1 LLHKKEAPTFHCCKM
16 MAFCDDDEEEETTFN
31 GPAVV
36 PVLASVSGAKK
47 SKTRA
52 AAGGGLKTT
61 TTTTTMKSF
70 FLWGTGNE
78 ILVRCESVP
87 VDDTKEGK
95 NTKEGGG
102 EEGEDGEREEEE
114 EEEEDI
120 FETKAVSWSHASAK
134 NKEAIA
140 RCEPLVKDVVQKIR
154 LGTTNSFGTN
164 DASGG
169 SDFRLEAAREFSS
182 KAIEIF
188 QQIEKELE
196 EEIVRSVSLTTTA
209 GDGDEDD
216 ERVWRHRQHLRLEHH
231 EARKKAALWSLLTTQ
246 FVDNAGEDFPSSLS
260 GCRENLTRWFREFS
274 EAFQPLDAEAADFLN
289 LFNDDN
295 SNETSG
301 YSNRSGLIERERFAH
316 LSVFEKKDAFHNE
329 SSGGYGVPPARIE
342 ECKSYW
348 PCILAMLAVGW
359 TDDCVNL
366 LYAHSAWAEWR
377 LRSQAVRPQIEILE
391 ALIALIQTRP
401 VLVFDEDDNDKD
413 VDMNGQMMDAH
424 DSDGEYHHYHKHN
437 NTASKYGERMVAY
450 THSQFKAHRDRW
462 KAQCYDLLQPQ
473 NDLELEENWA
483 KCWGPTA
490 DGARAVLKIL
500 VGDDAELSLSTSNS
514 LELFVA
520 ISLHKSPNATAR
532 NLQTTKKIWDQCLER
547 KSAKTSNARF
557 LTPESVE
564 FMSAVFDDDGL
575 MAFSTISRF
584 MDSFFVCLTA
594 LLLRNATTTL
604 NNATTTAMISAV
616 DDNHHGDDMAHGTV
630 SSEDAFVEYFALE
643 AVSSMLTSGVETRA
657 LAADYL
663 TFLCPRRGKKIVET
677 MLTNSFGMLGLG
689 DRSAAYEFE
698 RLCAERGLNEFHRKN
713 CNRVLAERIL
723 EEEEEEDVDKD
734 AKKNIDYG
742 LQNLFQVFEHFD
754 VAKDEKGI
762 ERACSRLL
770 RNTKFLTLNLPS
782 SSFSLSSS
790 GNDDD
795 DAYSYPRGVE
805 FISKVSDA
813 LRSTRGGRD
822 RKEGSSASFI
832 HARAKYCMS
841 LQELKEKSKTI
852 DDDFDADGNLE
863 CVLSCYESLLRQLD
877 ENCSPRH
884 AWPELICDAIPL
896 FEGEYVNFSIS
907 PTRVGNE
914 EEETMR
920 RIKTLG
926 KTDSRISRLRRLIFA
941 IFEKLETSASP
952 RSAVNVNVD
961 ESTSSAIVATLSPS
975 IKGAIEVEKIAS
987 KDPHGFEDSAVSTAR
1002 VALVRL
1008 LARF

>member
-1 LLHKKEAPTFHCCKM
+1 MED
-16 MAFCDDDEEEETTFN
+16 FCEETTN
-31 GPAVV
+31 GPV
-36 PVLASVSGAKK
+36 PVLASVSGANGTKAFCRE
-47 SKTRA
+47 SRRDSRSPRA
-52 AAGGGLKTT
+52 GGGGLKTK
-61 TTTTTMKSF
+61 TMKSF

-78 ILVRCESVP
+78 ILVRCEP
-87 VDDTKEGK
+87 VEDTGE
-95 NTKEGGG
+95 NTKEGDDVLAR
-102 EEGEDGEREEEE
+102 EDGEREEEVNDDDHD
-114 EEEEDI
+114 EDI

-154 LGTTNSFGTN
+154 LGTTNSFGAN

-196 EEIVRSVSLTTTA
+196 EEIVRSVSLTTA

-231 EARKKAALWSLLTTQ
+231 EARKKAALWSLLTVQ

-295 SNETSG
+295 SN
-301 YSNRSGLIERERFAH
+301 RSGVIERERFAH
-316 LSVFEKKDAFHNE
+316 LSVFEKKDVFHNE

-424 DSDGEYHHYHKHN
+424 DSDGEYHHYHQHN
-437 NTASKYGERMVAY
+437 NTASEYGERMVAY

-500 VGDDAELSLSTSNS
+500 LGDDAELSLSTSNS

-594 LLLRNATTTL
+594 LLLRNATSTL
-604 NNATTTAMISAV
+604 NNATATAMISAV
-616 DDNHHGDDMAHGTV
+616 DDNHHGDDIARGTV

-689 DRSAAYEFE
+689 DRPAAYEFE

-723 EEEEEEDVDKD
+723 EKEEEEDVDKD

-782 SSFSLSSS
+782 SSSSLSSS
-790 GNDDD
+790 GNDDDD

-952 RSAVNVNVD
+952 RSAVNINVD
-961 ESTSSAIVATLSPS
+961 ESTSSAVVATLSPS
-975 IKGAIEVEKIAS
+975 IKGAIEVEQIAS
-987 KDPHGFEDSAVSTAR
+987 KDPHSFEDSAVSTAR

-1008 LARF
+1008 MARF

>member
-1 LLHKKEAPTFHCCKM
+1 MED
-16 MAFCDDDEEEETTFN
+16 FCEETTN
-31 GPAVV
+31 GPV
-36 PVLASVSGAKK
+36 PLVLASVSGANGTKAFCRE
-47 SKTRA
+47 SRRDSRSPRA
-52 AAGGGLKTT
+52 GGGGGLKTK
-61 TTTTTMKSF
+61 TMKSF

-78 ILVRCESVP
+78 ILVRCEP
-87 VDDTKEGK
+87 VEDTGE
-95 NTKEGGG
+95 NTKEGDDVLAR
-102 EEGEDGEREEEE
+102 EDGEREEEGNDDDHD
-114 EEEEDI
+114 EDI

-154 LGTTNSFGTN
+154 LGTTNSFGAN

-295 SNETSG
+295 SN
-301 YSNRSGLIERERFAH
+301 RSGVIERERFAH
-316 LSVFEKKDAFHNE
+316 LSVFEKKDVFHNE

-401 VLVFDEDDNDKD
+401 VLVFDEEDNDKD

-424 DSDGEYHHYHKHN
+424 DSDGEYHHYHQHN

-500 VGDDAELSLSTSNS
+500 LGDDAELSLSTSNS

-594 LLLRNATTTL
+594 LLLRNATSTL
-604 NNATTTAMISAV
+604 NNATATAMISAV
-616 DDNHHGDDMAHGTV
+616 DDNHHGDDIAHGTV

-689 DRSAAYEFE
+689 DRPAAYEFE

-723 EEEEEEDVDKD
+723 EKEEEEDVDKD

-782 SSFSLSSS
+782 SSSSLSSS
-790 GNDDD
+790 LPDDD

-877 ENCSPRH
+877 ENCSPRY

-952 RSAVNVNVD
+952 RSAVNINVD
-961 ESTSSAIVATLSPS
+961 ESTSSAVVATLSPS

-987 KDPHGFEDSAVSTAR
+987 KDPHSFEDSAVSTAR

-1008 LARF
+1008 MARF

>member
-1 LLHKKEAPTFHCCKM
+1 MED
-16 MAFCDDDEEEETTFN
+16 FCEETTN
-31 GPAVV
+31 GPV
-36 PVLASVSGAKK
+36 PVLASVSGANGT
-47 SKTRA
+47 KTFCRESRRDSRSPRA
-52 AAGGGLKTT
+52 GGGGLKTK
-61 TTTTTMKSF
+61 TMKSF

-78 ILVRCESVP
+78 ILVRCEP
-87 VDDTKEGK
+87 VEDTGE
-95 NTKEGGG
+95 NTKEGDDVLAR
-102 EEGEDGEREEEE
+102 EDGEREEEGNDDDHD
-114 EEEEDI
+114 EDI

-154 LGTTNSFGTN
+154 LGTTNSFGAN

-231 EARKKAALWSLLTTQ
+231 EARKKAALWSLLTAQ

-295 SNETSG
+295 SN
-301 YSNRSGLIERERFAH
+301 RSGVIERERFAH
-316 LSVFEKKDAFHNE
+316 LSVFEKKDVFHNE

-401 VLVFDEDDNDKD
+401 VLVFDEEDNDKD

-424 DSDGEYHHYHKHN
+424 DSDGEYHHYHQHN
-437 NTASKYGERMVAY
+437 NTASKYGEGMVAY

-500 VGDDAELSLSTSNS
+500 LGDDAELSLSTSNS

-594 LLLRNATTTL
+594 LLLRNATLTL
-604 NNATTTAMISAV
+604 NNATATAMISAV
-616 DDNHHGDDMAHGTV
+616 DDNHHGDDIARGTV

-689 DRSAAYEFE
+689 DRPAAYEFE

-723 EEEEEEDVDKD
+723 EKEEEEDVDKD

-782 SSFSLSSS
+782 SSSSLSSS
-790 GNDDD
+790 LPDDD

-877 ENCSPRH
+877 ENCSPRY

-920 RIKTLG
+920 HIKTLG

-952 RSAVNVNVD
+952 RSAVNINVD
-961 ESTSSAIVATLSPS
+961 ESTSSAVVATLSPS

-987 KDPHGFEDSAVSTAR
+987 KDPHSFEDSAVSTAR

-1008 LARF
+1008 MARF

>member
-1 LLHKKEAPTFHCCKM
+1 MED
-16 MAFCDDDEEEETTFN
+16 FCEETTN
-31 GPAVV
+31 GPV
-36 PVLASVSGAKK
+36 PLVLASVSGANGTKAFCRE
-47 SKTRA
+47 SRRDSRSPRA
-52 AAGGGLKTT
+52 GGGGGLKTK
-61 TTTTTMKSF
+61 TMKSF

-78 ILVRCESVP
+78 ILVRCEP
-87 VDDTKEGK
+87 VEDTGE
-95 NTKEGGG
+95 NTKEGDDVLAR
-102 EEGEDGEREEEE
+102 EDGEREEEGNDDDHD
-114 EEEEDI
+114 EDI

-154 LGTTNSFGTN
+154 LGTTNSFGAN

-231 EARKKAALWSLLTTQ
+231 EARKKAALWSLLTVQ

-295 SNETSG
+295 SN
-301 YSNRSGLIERERFAH
+301 RSGVIERERFAH
-316 LSVFEKKDAFHNE
+316 LSVFEKKDVFHNE

-424 DSDGEYHHYHKHN
+424 DSDGEYHHYHQHN

-500 VGDDAELSLSTSNS
+500 LGDDAELSLSTSNS

-594 LLLRNATTTL
+594 LLLRNATSTL
-604 NNATTTAMISAV
+604 NNATATAMISAV
-616 DDNHHGDDMAHGTV
+616 DDNHHGDDIARGTV

-689 DRSAAYEFE
+689 DRPAAYEFE

-782 SSFSLSSS
+782 SSSSLSSS
-790 GNDDD
+790 LPDDD

-952 RSAVNVNVD
+952 RSAVNINVD
-961 ESTSSAIVATLSPS
+961 ESTSSAVVATLSPS

-987 KDPHGFEDSAVSTAR
+987 KDPHSFEDSAVSTAR

-1008 LARF
+1008 MARF

>member
-1 LLHKKEAPTFHCCKM
+1 MED
-16 MAFCDDDEEEETTFN
+16 FCEETTN
-31 GPAVV
+31 GGPV
-36 PVLASVSGAKK
+36 PVLASVSGANGTKAFCRE
-47 SKTRA
+47 SRRDSRSPRA
-52 AAGGGLKTT
+52 GGGGGLKTK
-61 TTTTTMKSF
+61 TMKSF

-78 ILVRCESVP
+78 ILVRCEP
-87 VDDTKEGK
+87 VEDTGE
-95 NTKEGGG
+95 NTKEGDDVLAR
-102 EEGEDGEREEEE
+102 EDGEREEEGNDDDHD
-114 EEEEDI
+114 EDI

-154 LGTTNSFGTN
+154 LGTTNSFGAN

-295 SNETSG
+295 SN
-301 YSNRSGLIERERFAH
+301 RSGVIERERFAH
-316 LSVFEKKDAFHNE
+316 LSVFEKKDVFHNE

-401 VLVFDEDDNDKD
+401 VLVFDEEDNDKD
-413 VDMNGQMMDAH
+413 IDMNGQMMDAH
-424 DSDGEYHHYHKHN
+424 DSDGEYHHYHQHN

-500 VGDDAELSLSTSNS
+500 LGDDAELSLSTSNS

-594 LLLRNATTTL
+594 LLLRNATSTL
-604 NNATTTAMISAV
+604 NNATATAMISAV
-616 DDNHHGDDMAHGTV
+616 DDNHHGDDIAHGTV

-689 DRSAAYEFE
+689 DRPAAYEFE

-723 EEEEEEDVDKD
+723 EKEEEEDVDKD

-782 SSFSLSSS
+782 SSSSLSSS
-790 GNDDD
+790 LPDDD

-877 ENCSPRH
+877 ENCSPRY

-952 RSAVNVNVD
+952 RSAVNINVD
-961 ESTSSAIVATLSPS
+961 ESTSSAVVATLSPS

-987 KDPHGFEDSAVSTAR
+987 KDPHSFEDSAVSTAR

-1008 LARF
+1008 MARF

>member
-1 LLHKKEAPTFHCCKM
+1 MED
-16 MAFCDDDEEEETTFN
+16 FCEETTN
-31 GPAVV
+31 GGPV
-36 PVLASVSGAKK
+36 PVLASVSGANGTKAFCRE
-47 SKTRA
+47 SRRDSRSPRA
-52 AAGGGLKTT
+52 GGGGGLKTK
-61 TTTTTMKSF
+61 TMKSF

-78 ILVRCESVP
+78 ILVRCEP
-87 VDDTKEGK
+87 VEDTGE
-95 NTKEGGG
+95 NTKEGDDVLAR
-102 EEGEDGEREEEE
+102 EDGEREEEGNDDDHD
-114 EEEEDI
+114 EDI

-154 LGTTNSFGTN
+154 LGTTNSFGAN

-196 EEIVRSVSLTTTA
+196 EEIVRSVSLTMTA

-295 SNETSG
+295 SN
-301 YSNRSGLIERERFAH
+301 RSGVIERERFAH
-316 LSVFEKKDAFHNE
+316 LSVFEKKDVFHNE

-401 VLVFDEDDNDKD
+401 VLVFDEEDNDKD
-413 VDMNGQMMDAH
+413 IDMNGQMMDAH
-424 DSDGEYHHYHKHN
+424 DSDGEYHHYHQHN

-500 VGDDAELSLSTSNS
+500 LGDDAELSLSTSNS

-594 LLLRNATTTL
+594 LLLRNATSTL
-604 NNATTTAMISAV
+604 NNATATAMISAV
-616 DDNHHGDDMAHGTV
+616 DDNHHGDDIAHGTV

-689 DRSAAYEFE
+689 DRPAAYEFE

-723 EEEEEEDVDKD
+723 EKEEEEDVDKD

-782 SSFSLSSS
+782 SSSSLSSS
-790 GNDDD
+790 LPDDD

-877 ENCSPRH
+877 ENCSPRY

-952 RSAVNVNVD
+952 RSAVNINVD
-961 ESTSSAIVATLSPS
+961 ESTSSAVVATLSPS

-987 KDPHGFEDSAVSTAR
+987 KDPHSFEDSAVSTAR

-1008 LARF
+1008 MARF

>member
-1 LLHKKEAPTFHCCKM
+1 MED
-16 MAFCDDDEEEETTFN
+16 FCEETTN
-31 GPAVV
+31 GPV
-36 PVLASVSGAKK
+36 PLVLASISGANGTKAFCRE
-47 SKTRA
+47 SRRDSRSPRA
-52 AAGGGLKTT
+52 GGGGGLKTK
-61 TTTTTMKSF
+61 TMKSF

-78 ILVRCESVP
+78 ILVRCEP
-87 VDDTKEGK
+87 VEDTGE
-95 NTKEGGG
+95 NTKEGDDVLAR
-102 EEGEDGEREEEE
+102 EDGEREEEGNDDDHD
-114 EEEEDI
+114 EDI

-154 LGTTNSFGTN
+154 LGTTNSFGAN

-231 EARKKAALWSLLTTQ
+231 EARKKAALWSLLTAQ

-295 SNETSG
+295 SN
-301 YSNRSGLIERERFAH
+301 RSGVIECERFAH
-316 LSVFEKKDAFHNE
+316 LSVFEKKDVFHNE

-401 VLVFDEDDNDKD
+401 VLVFDEEDNDKD

-424 DSDGEYHHYHKHN
+424 DSDGEYHHYHQHN

-500 VGDDAELSLSTSNS
+500 LGDDAELSLSTSNS

-594 LLLRNATTTL
+594 LLLRNATSTL
-604 NNATTTAMISAV
+604 NNATATAMISAV
-616 DDNHHGDDMAHGTV
+616 DDNHHGDDIARGTV

-689 DRSAAYEFE
+689 DRPAAYEFE

-723 EEEEEEDVDKD
+723 EKEEEEDVDKD

-782 SSFSLSSS
+782 SSSSLSSS
-790 GNDDD
+790 LPDDD

-877 ENCSPRH
+877 ENCSPRY

-952 RSAVNVNVD
+952 RSAVNINVD
-961 ESTSSAIVATLSPS
+961 ESTSSAVVATLSPS

-987 KDPHGFEDSAVSTAR
+987 KDPHSFEDSAVSTAR

-1008 LARF
+1008 MARF

>member
-1 LLHKKEAPTFHCCKM
+1 MED
-16 MAFCDDDEEEETTFN
+16 FCEETTN
-31 GPAVV
+31 GPV
-36 PVLASVSGAKK
+36 PLVLASVSGANGTKAFCRE
-47 SKTRA
+47 SRRDSRSPRA
-52 AAGGGLKTT
+52 GGGGGLKTK
-61 TTTTTMKSF
+61 TMKSF

-78 ILVRCESVP
+78 ILVRCEP
-87 VDDTKEGK
+87 VEDTGE
-95 NTKEGGG
+95 NTKEGDDVLAR
-102 EEGEDGEREEEE
+102 EDGEREEEVNDDDHD
-114 EEEEDI
+114 EDI

-154 LGTTNSFGTN
+154 LGTTNSFGAN

-196 EEIVRSVSLTTTA
+196 EEIVRSVSLTTA

-231 EARKKAALWSLLTTQ
+231 EARKKAALWSLLTAQ

-295 SNETSG
+295 SN
-301 YSNRSGLIERERFAH
+301 RSGVIERERFAH
-316 LSVFEKKDAFHNE
+316 LSVFEKKDVFHNE

-401 VLVFDEDDNDKD
+401 VLVFDEEDNDKD

-424 DSDGEYHHYHKHN
+424 DSDGEYHHYHQHN

-500 VGDDAELSLSTSNS
+500 LGDDAELSLSTSNS

-594 LLLRNATTTL
+594 LLLRNATSTL
-604 NNATTTAMISAV
+604 NNATATAMISAV
-616 DDNHHGDDMAHGTV
+616 DDNHHGDDIAHGTV

-689 DRSAAYEFE
+689 DRPAAYEFE

-723 EEEEEEDVDKD
+723 EKEEEEDVDKD

-782 SSFSLSSS
+782 SSSSLSSS
-790 GNDDD
+790 LPDDD

-877 ENCSPRH
+877 ENCSPRY

-952 RSAVNVNVD
+952 RSAVNINVD
-961 ESTSSAIVATLSPS
+961 ESTSSAVVATLSPS

-987 KDPHGFEDSAVSTAR
+987 KDPHSFEDSAVSTAR

-1008 LARF
+1008 MARF

>member
-1 LLHKKEAPTFHCCKM
+1 MED
-16 MAFCDDDEEEETTFN
+16 FCEETTN
-31 GPAVV
+31 GPV
-36 PVLASVSGAKK
+36 PVLASVSGANGTKAFCRE
-47 SKTRA
+47 SRRDSRSPRA
-52 AAGGGLKTT
+52 GGGGLKTK
-61 TTTTTMKSF
+61 TMKSF

-78 ILVRCESVP
+78 ILVRCEP
-87 VDDTKEGK
+87 VEDTGE
-95 NTKEGGG
+95 NTKEGDDVLAR
-102 EEGEDGEREEEE
+102 EDGEREEEVNDDDHD
-114 EEEEDI
+114 EDI

-154 LGTTNSFGTN
+154 LGTTNSFGAN

-231 EARKKAALWSLLTTQ
+231 EARKKAALWSLLTVQ

-295 SNETSG
+295 SN
-301 YSNRSGLIERERFAH
+301 RSGVIERERFAH
-316 LSVFEKKDAFHNE
+316 LSVFEKKDVFHNE

-401 VLVFDEDDNDKD
+401 VLVFDEEDNDKD

-424 DSDGEYHHYHKHN
+424 DSDGEYHHYHQHN

-500 VGDDAELSLSTSNS
+500 LGDDAELSLSTSNS

-594 LLLRNATTTL
+594 LLLRNATSTL
-604 NNATTTAMISAV
+604 NNATATAMISAV
-616 DDNHHGDDMAHGTV
+616 DDNHHGDDIAHGTV

-689 DRSAAYEFE
+689 DRPAAYEFE

-723 EEEEEEDVDKD
+723 EKEEEEDVDKD

-782 SSFSLSSS
+782 SSSSLSSS
-790 GNDDD
+790 LPDDD

-877 ENCSPRH
+877 ENCSPRY

-952 RSAVNVNVD
+952 RSAVNINVD
-961 ESTSSAIVATLSPS
+961 ESTSSAVVATLSPS

-987 KDPHGFEDSAVSTAR
+987 KDPHSFEDSAVSTAR

-1008 LARF
+1008 MARF

>member
-1 LLHKKEAPTFHCCKM
+1 MED
-16 MAFCDDDEEEETTFN
+16 FCEETTN
-31 GPAVV
+31 GPV
-36 PVLASVSGAKK
+36 PLVLASVSGANGTKAFCRE
-47 SKTRA
+47 SRRDSRSPRA
-52 AAGGGLKTT
+52 GGGGGLKTK
-61 TTTTTMKSF
+61 TMKSF

-78 ILVRCESVP
+78 ILVRCEP
-87 VDDTKEGK
+87 VEDTGE
-95 NTKEGGG
+95 NTKEGDDVLAR
-102 EEGEDGEREEEE
+102 EDGEREEEGNDDDHD
-114 EEEEDI
+114 EDI

-154 LGTTNSFGTN
+154 LGTTNSFGAN

-231 EARKKAALWSLLTTQ
+231 EARKKAALWSLLTAQ

-295 SNETSG
+295 SN
-301 YSNRSGLIERERFAH
+301 RSGVIERERFAH
-316 LSVFEKKDAFHNE
+316 LSVFEKKDVFHNE

-401 VLVFDEDDNDKD
+401 VLVFDEEDNDKD

-424 DSDGEYHHYHKHN
+424 DSDGEYHHYHQHN

-500 VGDDAELSLSTSNS
+500 LGDDAELSLSTSNS

-594 LLLRNATTTL
+594 LLLRNATSTL
-604 NNATTTAMISAV
+604 NNATATAMISAV
-616 DDNHHGDDMAHGTV
+616 DDNHHGDDIAHGTV

-689 DRSAAYEFE
+689 DRPAAYEFE

-723 EEEEEEDVDKD
+723 EKEEEEDVDKD

-782 SSFSLSSS
+782 SSSSLSSS
-790 GNDDD
+790 LPDDD

-877 ENCSPRH
+877 ENCSPRY

-952 RSAVNVNVD
+952 RSAVNINVD
-961 ESTSSAIVATLSPS
+961 ESTSSAVVATLSPS

-987 KDPHGFEDSAVSTAR
+987 KDPHSFEDSAVSTAR

-1008 LARF
+1008 MARF

>member
-1 LLHKKEAPTFHCCKM
+1 MED
-16 MAFCDDDEEEETTFN
+16 FCEETTN
-31 GPAVV
+31 GPV
-36 PVLASVSGAKK
+36 PLVLASISGANGTKAFCRE
-47 SKTRA
+47 SRRDSRSPRA
-52 AAGGGLKTT
+52 GGGGGLKTK
-61 TTTTTMKSF
+61 TMKSF

-78 ILVRCESVP
+78 ILVRCEP
-87 VDDTKEGK
+87 VEDTGE
-95 NTKEGGG
+95 NTKEGDDVLAR
-102 EEGEDGEREEEE
+102 EDGEREEEGNDDDHD
-114 EEEEDI
+114 EDI

-154 LGTTNSFGTN
+154 LGTTNSFGAN

-295 SNETSG
+295 SN
-301 YSNRSGLIERERFAH
+301 RSGVIERERFAH
-316 LSVFEKKDAFHNE
+316 LSVFEKKDVFHNE

-401 VLVFDEDDNDKD
+401 VLVFDEEDNDKD

-424 DSDGEYHHYHKHN
+424 DSDGEYHHYHQHN

-500 VGDDAELSLSTSNS
+500 LGDDAELSLSTSNS

-594 LLLRNATTTL
+594 LLLRNATSTL
-604 NNATTTAMISAV
+604 NNATATAMISAV
-616 DDNHHGDDMAHGTV
+616 DDNHHGDDIAHGTV

-689 DRSAAYEFE
+689 DRPAAYEFE

-723 EEEEEEDVDKD
+723 EKEEEEDVDKD

-782 SSFSLSSS
+782 SSSSLSSS
-790 GNDDD
+790 LPDDE

-877 ENCSPRH
+877 ENCSPRY

-952 RSAVNVNVD
+952 RSAVNINVD
-961 ESTSSAIVATLSPS
+961 ESTSSAVVATLSPS

-987 KDPHGFEDSAVSTAR
+987 KDPHSFEDSAVSTAR

-1008 LARF
+1008 MARF

>member
-1 LLHKKEAPTFHCCKM
+1 MED
-16 MAFCDDDEEEETTFN
+16 FCEETTN
-31 GPAVV
+31 GPV
-36 PVLASVSGAKK
+36 PLVLASISGANGTKAFCRE
-47 SKTRA
+47 SRRDSRSPRA
-52 AAGGGLKTT
+52 GGGGGLKTK
-61 TTTTTMKSF
+61 TMKSF

-78 ILVRCESVP
+78 ILVRCEP
-87 VDDTKEGK
+87 VEDTGE
-95 NTKEGGG
+95 NTKEGDDVLAR
-102 EEGEDGEREEEE
+102 EDGEREEEGNDDDHD
-114 EEEEDI
+114 EDI

-154 LGTTNSFGTN
+154 LGTTNSFGAN

-231 EARKKAALWSLLTTQ
+231 EARKKAALWSLLTAQ

-295 SNETSG
+295 SN
-301 YSNRSGLIERERFAH
+301 RSGVIERERFAH
-316 LSVFEKKDAFHNE
+316 LSVFEKKDVFHNE

-401 VLVFDEDDNDKD
+401 VLVFDEEDNDKD

-424 DSDGEYHHYHKHN
+424 DSDGEYHHYHQHN

-500 VGDDAELSLSTSNS
+500 LGDDAELSLSTSNS

-594 LLLRNATTTL
+594 LLLRNATSTL
-604 NNATTTAMISAV
+604 NNATATAMISAV
-616 DDNHHGDDMAHGTV
+616 DDNHHGDDIAHGTV

-689 DRSAAYEFE
+689 DRPAAYEFE

-723 EEEEEEDVDKD
+723 EKEEEEDVDKD

-782 SSFSLSSS
+782 SSSSLSSS
-790 GNDDD
+790 LPDDD

-877 ENCSPRH
+877 ENCSPRY

-952 RSAVNVNVD
+952 RSAVNINVD
-961 ESTSSAIVATLSPS
+961 ESTSSAVVATLSPS

-987 KDPHGFEDSAVSTAR
+987 KDPHRFEDSAVSTAR

-1008 LARF
+1008 MARF

>member
-1 LLHKKEAPTFHCCKM
+1 MED
-16 MAFCDDDEEEETTFN
+16 FCEETTN
-31 GPAVV
+31 GGPV
-36 PVLASVSGAKK
+36 PVLASVSGANGTKAFCRE
-47 SKTRA
+47 SRRDSRSPRA
-52 AAGGGLKTT
+52 GGGGGLKTK
-61 TTTTTMKSF
+61 TMKSF

-78 ILVRCESVP
+78 ILVRCEP
-87 VDDTKEGK
+87 VEDTGE
-95 NTKEGGG
+95 NTKEGDDVLAR
-102 EEGEDGEREEEE
+102 EDGEREEEGNDDDHD
-114 EEEEDI
+114 EDI

-154 LGTTNSFGTN
+154 LGTTNSFGAN

-295 SNETSG
+295 SN
-301 YSNRSGLIERERFAH
+301 RSGVIERERFAH
-316 LSVFEKKDAFHNE
+316 LSVFEKKDVFHNE

-401 VLVFDEDDNDKD
+401 VLVFDEEDNDKD

-424 DSDGEYHHYHKHN
+424 DSDGEYHHYHQHN

-500 VGDDAELSLSTSNS
+500 LGDDAELSLSTSNS

-594 LLLRNATTTL
+594 LLLRNATSTL
-604 NNATTTAMISAV
+604 NNATATAMISAV
-616 DDNHHGDDMAHGTV
+616 DDNHHGDDIAHGTV

-689 DRSAAYEFE
+689 DRPAAYEFE

-723 EEEEEEDVDKD
+723 EKEEEEDVDKD

-782 SSFSLSSS
+782 SSSSLSSS
-790 GNDDD
+790 LPDDD

-877 ENCSPRH
+877 ENCSPRY

-952 RSAVNVNVD
+952 RSAVNINVD
-961 ESTSSAIVATLSPS
+961 ESTSSAVVATLSPS

-987 KDPHGFEDSAVSTAR
+987 KDPHSFEDSAVSTAR

-1008 LARF
+1008 MARF

>member
-1 LLHKKEAPTFHCCKM
+1 MED
-16 MAFCDDDEEEETTFN
+16 FCEETTN
-31 GPAVV
+31 GGPV
-36 PVLASVSGAKK
+36 PVLASVSGANGTKAFCRE
-47 SKTRA
+47 SRRDSRSPRA
-52 AAGGGLKTT
+52 GGGGGLKTK
-61 TTTTTMKSF
+61 TMKSF

-78 ILVRCESVP
+78 ILVRCEP
-87 VDDTKEGK
+87 VEDTGE
-95 NTKEGGG
+95 NTKEGDDVLAR
-102 EEGEDGEREEEE
+102 EDGEREEEGNDDDHD
-114 EEEEDI
+114 EDI

-154 LGTTNSFGTN
+154 LGTTNSFGAN

-295 SNETSG
+295 SN
-301 YSNRSGLIERERFAH
+301 RSGVIERERFAH
-316 LSVFEKKDAFHNE
+316 LSVFEKKDVFHNE

-401 VLVFDEDDNDKD
+401 VLVFDEEDNDKD
-413 VDMNGQMMDAH
+413 IDMNGQMMDAH
-424 DSDGEYHHYHKHN
+424 DSDGEYHHYHQHN

-500 VGDDAELSLSTSNS
+500 LGDDAELSLSTSNS

-594 LLLRNATTTL
+594 LLLRNATSTL
-604 NNATTTAMISAV
+604 NNATATAMISAV
-616 DDNHHGDDMAHGTV
+616 DDNHHGDDIAHGTV

-689 DRSAAYEFE
+689 DRPAAYEFE

-723 EEEEEEDVDKD
+723 EKEEEEDVDKD

-770 RNTKFLTLNLPS
+770 RNTKFLTLNLPPS
-782 SSFSLSSS
+782 SSSLSSS
-790 GNDDD
+790 LPDDD

-877 ENCSPRH
+877 ENCSPRY

-952 RSAVNVNVD
+952 RSAVNINVD
-961 ESTSSAIVATLSPS
+961 ESTSSAVVATLSPS

-987 KDPHGFEDSAVSTAR
+987 KDPHSFEDSAVSTAR

-1008 LARF
+1008 MARF

>member
-1 LLHKKEAPTFHCCKM
+1 MED
-16 MAFCDDDEEEETTFN
+16 FCEETTN
-31 GPAVV
+31 GPV
-36 PVLASVSGAKK
+36 PLVLASVSGANGTKAFCRE
-47 SKTRA
+47 SRRDSRSPRA
-52 AAGGGLKTT
+52 GGGGGLKTK
-61 TTTTTMKSF
+61 TMKSF

-78 ILVRCESVP
+78 ILVRCEP
-87 VDDTKEGK
+87 VEDTGE
-95 NTKEGGG
+95 NTKEGDDVLAR
-102 EEGEDGEREEEE
+102 EDGEREEEGNDDDHD
-114 EEEEDI
+114 EDI

-154 LGTTNSFGTN
+154 LGTTNSFGAN

-231 EARKKAALWSLLTTQ
+231 EARKKAALWSLLTAQ

-295 SNETSG
+295 SN
-301 YSNRSGLIERERFAH
+301 RSGVIERERFAH
-316 LSVFEKKDAFHNE
+316 LSVFEKKDVFHNE

-401 VLVFDEDDNDKD
+401 VLVFDEEDNDKD

-424 DSDGEYHHYHKHN
+424 DSDGEYHHYHQHN

-500 VGDDAELSLSTSNS
+500 LGDDAELSLSTSNS

-594 LLLRNATTTL
+594 LLLRNATSTL
-604 NNATTTAMISAV
+604 NNATATAMISAV
-616 DDNHHGDDMAHGTV
+616 DDNHHGDDIARGTV

-689 DRSAAYEFE
+689 DRPAAYEFE
-698 RLCAERGLNEFHRKN
+698 RLCAERGLNEFHRQN

-723 EEEEEEDVDKD
+723 EKEEEEDVDKD

-782 SSFSLSSS
+782 SSSSLSSS
-790 GNDDD
+790 LPDDD

-877 ENCSPRH
+877 ENCSPRY

-952 RSAVNVNVD
+952 RSAVNINVD
-961 ESTSSAIVATLSPS
+961 ESTSSAVVATLSPS

-987 KDPHGFEDSAVSTAR
+987 KDPHSFEDSAVSTAR

-1008 LARF
+1008 MARF